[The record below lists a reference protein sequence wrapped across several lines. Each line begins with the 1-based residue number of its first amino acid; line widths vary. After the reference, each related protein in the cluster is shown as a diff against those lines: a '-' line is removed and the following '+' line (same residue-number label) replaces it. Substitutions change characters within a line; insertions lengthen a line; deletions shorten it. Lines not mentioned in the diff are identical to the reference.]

1 MHEEKKHITVKGAVD
16 KSATLQSI
24 QSGKEDVIMRNLH
37 FKEMNLNIQDSTL
50 DALNDLKLTAD
61 VRMDRAI
68 SFLLDAGAVLYRSI
82 EEQMIETLKN
92 EEI

>member
-1 MHEEKKHITVKGAVD
+1 ME
-16 KSATLQSI
+16 L
-24 QSGKEDVIMRNLH
+24 NLV
-37 FKEMNLNIQDSTL
+37 IQDSTL
-50 DALNDLKLTAD
+50 DALHDLKRVTD

-92 EEI
+92 KEA

>member
-1 MHEEKKHITVKGAVD
+1 MPEEKKHIKVKGAVD
-16 KSATLQSI
+16 KSAIVQGI
-24 QSGKEDVIMRNLH
+24 QSSEENVTLRKLH
-37 FKEMNLNIQDSTL
+37 FMELNLVIQDSTL
-50 DALNDLKLTAD
+50 DALHDLKRVTD
-61 VRMDRAI
+61 VRMDRVI